1 MLRKE
6 RPRILTPV
14 NGTPASNHAFE
25 WSCQYAR
32 RTHSELLAMY
42 VFEIPM
48 EYSVDSHEGSNYLQE
63 GEEILRQIEK
73 IADAERCRVSAGM
86 IAARNAGPAI
96 VLEAIT
102 RKVNLLV
109 LGASYRKASA
119 AVAVG
124 STTDF
129 VLKNAHCQV
138 VVSREPAPTNT
149 AQQD

>member
-14 NGTPASNHAFE
+14 NGTSASKHAFQ
-25 WSCQYAR
+25 WSCHYAR
-32 RTHSELLAMY
+32 RTHSELLAIY

-48 EYSVDSHEGSNYLQE
+48 EYSVESHQGSNYLQE

-73 IADAERCRVSAGM
+73 IAEAEHCRVSAGM

-96 VLEAIT
+96 VLEAST

-109 LGASYRKASA
+109 LGAPIAKARLRWPLA
-119 AVAVG
+119 APPIL
-124 STTDF
+124 S
-129 VLKNAHCQV
+129 
-138 VVSREPAPTNT
+138 
-149 AQQD
+149 